1 MARKPKATRTDW
13 KQAEQDFKLRYIADD
28 CAVKECVDGLIVYED
43 RGYSKVARCGRCD
56 RSDTAMP
63 FGIPSLPRY
72 TGSVSLRTE
81 HEMALREQERKEI
94 VEEGYLKR
102 LERGRQSL
110 EIAKGENQ

>member
-1 MARKPKATRTDW
+1 MVRKPKPTRTDW
-13 KQAEQDFKLRYIADD
+13 KREQEDFKFRWLRED
-28 CAVKECVDGLIVYED
+28 CAVKECIDGLIIYED

-56 RSDTAMP
+56 RSDTSMA
-63 FGIPSLPRY
+63 FGIPSLARY
-72 TGSVSLRTE
+72 TGSVTLRTE

-110 EIAKGENQ
+110 EKAKEEGV